1 MKDHCSLQVSQAQL
15 QAKLSKMAENRLDDL
30 PHFSKIICVEDYL
43 AVIDQTIILIK
54 QLKQDHLITTPFMK
68 KFVIVIVLMQRLLA
82 LPLYK

>member
-30 PHFSKIICVEDYL
+30 PHFSKIICVKDYS

-54 QLKQDHLITTPFMK
+54 
-68 KFVIVIVLMQRLLA
+68 
-82 LPLYK
+82 